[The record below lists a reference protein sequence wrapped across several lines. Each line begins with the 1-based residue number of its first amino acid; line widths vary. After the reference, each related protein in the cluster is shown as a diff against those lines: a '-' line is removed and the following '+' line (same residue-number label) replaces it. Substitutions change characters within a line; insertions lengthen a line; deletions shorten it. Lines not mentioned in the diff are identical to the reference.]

1 MIRRLEFSLR
11 EHMQMLLIGTLAARQ
26 TLQSPF
32 LLNPGELRKYH
43 GYSFVVVLHELP
55 REQALYIRLLWIN
68 PKPKSFYDPK
78 PRSS

>member
-11 EHMQMLLIGTLAARQ
+11 ERMQMLLIGTLAARQ

-32 LLNPGELRKYH
+32 LLNPGELLT
-43 GYSFVVVLHELP
+43 VVVLYELP
-55 REQALYIRLLWIN
+55 RERPLCIRLLLIN